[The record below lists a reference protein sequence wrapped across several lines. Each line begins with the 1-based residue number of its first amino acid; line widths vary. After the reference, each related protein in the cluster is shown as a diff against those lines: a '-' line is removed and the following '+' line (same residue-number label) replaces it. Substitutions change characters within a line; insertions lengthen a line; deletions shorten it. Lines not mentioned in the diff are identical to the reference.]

1 MLLVNLFENDI
12 YLLIAAGILSL
23 FLLIIILIYIGIN
36 KRNKKF
42 LSNISSYNED
52 HNYTFQFDFEK
63 NIIQVYRRVKNVE
76 YCSFRFEDFR
86 KMIIIDQQT
95 KYDDFI
101 YQLKSCKATDEINAS
116 FAVKIEELFGD
127 NYRWL
132 RFSME
137 HVRAARNIV
146 YCSAFASTAY
156 RRRKVNSEE
165 IINLNMFKLRVEE
178 AHESNGIEGTI
189 YVVNCNLLDLIK
201 RRYGQETANN
211 YLLAIIH
218 TFHELNDHKTLV
230 GHYKNDSFL
239 IYKEEPF
246 KTSQSESLKKN
257 VSLVCDRI
265 EFDKYQ
271 FNIKPTFGASV
282 VGRYSSNVAD
292 VIEEAVKASALYTN
306 SIVLYDDEMFQEEQN
321 SFKKIERIRNLLDK
335 ARFNTNYYPVISL
348 QNGITMGALSELDF
362 SAENA
367 FKGIDMD
374 DENHSELRYKFYE
387 VSFRNSL
394 EKFLSDQNLKGK
406 RLFIFVDIDLLPVL
420 QNVYL
425 SKLEYASVQLVVV
438 INSYDQFLE
447 NELDKSI
454 FESLKKNRM
463 LLGVVADETM
473 KTIYDPLLEYV
484 SYIILP
490 KKMIHTI
497 NIDQRM
503 YMNIGNIVELMDTYG
518 IQSIASDVQSVA
530 QAEVLKGLGVVY
542 MSGPLFDDRSKSTNS
557 QRRLGKLL
565 DEN

>member
-1 MLLVNLFENDI
+1 MLLVKLFENNL
-12 YLLIAAGILSL
+12 YLIIAVGILFLFLIA
-23 FLLIIILIYIGIN
+23 IILIYVGIN
-36 KRNKKF
+36 KDNKKF
-42 LSNISSYNED
+42 LANISSYNED
-52 HNYTFQFDFEK
+52 YNYTFQFDFEK
-63 NIIQVYRRVKNVE
+63 NIIQIYRRAKNVE

-101 YQLKSCKATDEINAS
+101 YQLKSCKATDNVNAS
-116 FAVKIEELFGD
+116 FAVKIDELFGE

-132 RFSME
+132 RFSLE

-178 AHESNGIEGTI
+178 VHASKGVEGTI
-189 YVVNCNLLDLIK
+189 YVVNCNLLDLIR
-201 RRYGQETANN
+201 RRYGQEIANN

-218 TFHELNDHKTLV
+218 TFHELNDSKTLV

-239 IYKEEPF
+239 IYKEETF
-246 KTSQSESLKKN
+246 KTNQSEALKKN
-257 VSLVCDRI
+257 VSLVCERI

-282 VGRYSSNVAD
+282 VGRYSDNVSD
-292 VIEEAVKASALYTN
+292 VIEEAVRASALYNN
-306 SIVLYDDEMFQEEQN
+306 SVVLYDDQMFEEEQN
-321 SFKKIERIRNLLDK
+321 SFKKIERIRNLLNK
-335 ARFNTNYYPVISL
+335 AKFNTNYYPVISL
-348 QNGITMGALSELDF
+348 QNGVVMGALSELDF
-362 SAENA
+362 SVEST
-367 FKGIDMD
+367 FKGIDLD
-374 DENHSELRYKFYE
+374 DENHIELRQKFYE

-394 EKFLSDQNLKGK
+394 EKFISDPNYRGK
-406 RLFIFVDIDLLPVL
+406 RLFIFADIDLLTAL
-420 QNVYL
+420 QRVYL

-438 INSYDQFLE
+438 VNSYDQFLE
-447 NELDKSI
+447 YELETSL
-454 FESLKKNRM
+454 FESLKRNKM
-463 LLGVVADETM
+463 MIGVVADETM

-503 YMNIGNIVELMDTYG
+503 HMNIGNIVELMDTYG

-530 QAEVLKGLGVVY
+530 QAEVLKSLGVVY